1 MRCADVKIILHAS
14 SPSSPYFPPIVL
26 ILEGGGNFLMQ
37 HCGISVTLDFLE

>member
-14 SPSSPYFPPIVL
+14 STSPYFPPIVL

-37 HCGISVTLDFLE
+37 HCGIIMTLDFLE